1 MFNQMVELQA
11 PELDAT
17 YAALAHD
24 LRRDIL
30 ARLQD
35 GPARVTELA
44 RPYSMSLA
52 AVSKHIRVLE
62 EASLVRREVVGRE
75 HLLSLN
81 PEPLKGAH
89 EWLGVYRQFWD
100 GRLDTLASLLRRRKG
115 K

>member
-1 MFNQMVELQA
+1 MFNQMVELQ
-11 PELDAT
+11 PQLDAT

-24 LRRDIL
+24 LRRDIM
-30 ARLQD
+30 ARLQE
-35 GPARVTELA
+35 GPTRVTDLA
-44 RPYSMSLA
+44 GPYSMSLA

-62 EASLVRREVVGRE
+62 EASLIRREVVGRE

-81 PEPLKGAH
+81 PEPLKVAH

-100 GRLDTLASLLRRRKG
+100 GRLDTLESLLSRRKG